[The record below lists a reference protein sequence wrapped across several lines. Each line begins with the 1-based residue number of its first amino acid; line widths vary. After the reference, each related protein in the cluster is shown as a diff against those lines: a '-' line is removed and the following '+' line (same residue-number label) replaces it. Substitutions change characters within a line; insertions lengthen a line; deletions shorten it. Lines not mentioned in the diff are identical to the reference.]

1 MRYNPTSARLPKF
14 WATFFRSI
22 AGREPVRDWLLS
34 LPRQERRQ
42 IGRDIAYVQYK
53 WPIGKPRVGHLRGGI
68 WEVRT
73 GLESRIARVL
83 FAVSEQEIVL
93 LHGFIK
99 KTQRTST
106 EDIKLAEK
114 RWKEWQHGK
123 AE

>member
-14 WATFFRSI
+14 RATFFRSG

-34 LPRQERRQ
+34 LPKQERRQ
-42 IGRDIAYVQYK
+42 IGKDIAYVQYK
-53 WPIGKPRVGHLRGGI
+53 WPIGKPRIDHL
-68 WEVRT
+68 
-73 GLESRIARVL
+73 
-83 FAVSEQEIVL
+83 Q
-93 LHGFIK
+93 